1 MKRGFAWIIAVLLL
15 LSVLGGCAAK
25 PAEPVTVRLGGLKGP
40 TSMGMVK
47 LLSDAEQS
55 ETENTYEFEMAAAAD
70 ELTPKLLKGE
80 LDVLAAPLNL
90 CAILSANSDGAVQL
104 LAINT
109 LGVLSIVENGGEEI
123 GSWDDLRG
131 QTIYATGKGTTPE
144 YALRYLLAQY
154 GLDPDADVILEW
166 KSEPSEVVAQLAAL
180 DHAVAMLPQPF
191 VTAAKAQLPALR
203 VAMDLTEEWDK
214 LENGSRLLT
223 AGLLVRREFAEAHP
237 EAIAVFLKEYA
248 ASVDYLNENVAEGAA
263 LVEQYDIVKAAVA
276 EQAIP
281 FCHVVCITGE
291 EMKTAASGYYQV
303 LFDQNPASVGGAMP
317 GDDFYYEAP

>member
-1 MKRGFAWIIAVLLL
+1 MRRWTAWILAVLLL
-15 LSVLGGCAAK
+15 LLCLSGCAAK

-47 LLSDAEQS
+47 LLSDAEQGK
-55 ETENTYEFEMAAAAD
+55 TENAYEFEMAAAAD

-123 GSWDDLRG
+123 GSWKDLQG

-154 GLDPDADVILEW
+154 GLDPDTDVTMEW

-180 DHAVAMLPQPF
+180 DHGVAMLPQPF
-191 VTAAKAQLPALR
+191 VTAAKAQLPELR

-214 LENGSRLLT
+214 LDNGSRLLT
-223 AGLLVRREFAEAHP
+223 AGLLVRRDFAEENP
-237 EAIAVFLKEYA
+237 DAIATFLKEYA
-248 ASVDYLNENVAEGAA
+248 ASVDYLNENVTEGAA

-281 FCHVVCITGE
+281 SCHVVCITGE

-303 LFDQNPASVGGAMP
+303 LFDQNPASIGGAMP
-317 GDDFYYEAP
+317 GDGFYYDAP

>member
-223 AGLLVRREFAEAHP
+223 AGLVVRREFAEAHP

>member
-154 GLDPDADVILEW
+154 GLDPDADVTLEW